1 VRSPGRDRRAGR
13 ANRAGSTGPRSGP
26 RRGPH
31 GSRPGAGASRRGR
44 AGTGRTG
51 PQTGAR
57 ARGGGA
63 LDRRRRAGRVGG
75 REPSGGTQVGQHHG
89 TKTPPGAPPAPARVL
104 SRWGPGF
111 FPFFGFGG
119 RLGPLKSAADGR
131 VWCHNF
137 AKPERNEVVAPHV
150 VHVPTRQPISDGRR
164 DRGAVVPQLR
174 QIRAKR
180 SFVTTRSSASSA
192 CLVPCPLQT
201 KP

>member
-1 VRSPGRDRRAGR
+1 VRSPGRARGPQ
-13 ANRAGSTGPRSGP
+13 GPRP
-26 RRGPH
+26 
-31 GSRPGAGASRRGR
+31 
-44 AGTGRTG
+44 
-51 PQTGAR
+51 
-57 ARGGGA
+57 ARGGGG
-63 LDRRRRAGRVGG
+63 RGRVARAARGAADGG
-75 REPSGGTQVGQHHG
+75 PRERGRGTR
-89 TKTPPGAPPAPARVL
+89 PAAAG
-104 SRWGPGF
+104 GPGRRQ
-111 FPFFGFGG
+111 GTVGG
-119 RLGPLKSAADGR
+119 NGSRAAPWHQDSPRSAPRPRASFVTLGSWIFSRFRFRERFGPLKSAADGR

>member
-1 VRSPGRDRRAGR
+1 MRSPGRDRRAGR
-13 ANRAGSTGPRSGP
+13 AHRAGSTGPRSGP

-31 GSRPGAGASRRGR
+31 GPRPGAGASRQGAGGDGPHGAADGGPRERGR
-44 AGTGRTG
+44 GTRPAAAGGPGRRQGT
-51 PQTGAR
+51 
-57 ARGGGA
+57 
-63 LDRRRRAGRVGG
+63 VGG
-75 REPSGGTQVGQHHG
+75 NGSRAAPWHQDSPRSAPRPRASFVTLGSWIFSRFRFRE
-89 TKTPPGAPPAPARVL
+89 R
-104 SRWGPGF
+104 F
-111 FPFFGFGG
+111 
-119 RLGPLKSAADGR
+119 GPLKSAADGR

>member
-1 VRSPGRDRRAGR
+1 MRSPGRDRRAGMLPAR
-13 ANRAGSTGPRSGP
+13 DAPGP
-26 RRGPH
+26 RRGRDGP
-31 GSRPGAGASRRGR
+31 
-44 AGTGRTG
+44 RTG
-51 PQTGAR
+51 PQGRGGDGPREGPQTGGR

-111 FPFFGFGG
+111 FPFFGFGR
-119 RLGPLKSAADGR
+119 RLGPLKSATDGR
-131 VWCHNF
+131 AWCHNF

-150 VHVPTRQPISDGRR
+150 VHVPTRQPIPDGGR